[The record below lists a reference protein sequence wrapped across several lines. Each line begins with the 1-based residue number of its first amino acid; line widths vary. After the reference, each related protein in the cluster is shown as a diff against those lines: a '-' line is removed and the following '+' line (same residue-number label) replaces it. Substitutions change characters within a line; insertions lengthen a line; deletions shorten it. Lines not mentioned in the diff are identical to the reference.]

1 MYGPKIW
8 EIVPEEF
15 KELDFSIPSKAQ
27 LKNGN
32 LAIGLVGY
40 VKYTFRMLVSCTLPT
55 TFTNLPFLT
64 PKQYQSLLRNE
75 N

>member
-8 EIVPEEF
+8 EIVPKEF
-15 KELDFSIPSKAQ
+15 KELDFSIPSKTQ

-32 LAIGLVGY
+32 LAIGLVDY

-55 TFTNLPFLT
+55 TFTSPPFLT